1 MSFNVNI
8 GSSAP
13 VIKASA
19 GANNDGGSGGNLGY
33 MMQERKKQKDKKTP
47 ISFKMEDTSDTFEMT
62 SKLEA
67 EGQQQKSSWISG
79 LVEKFMG

>member
-8 GSSAP
+8 GNSGP

-33 MMQERKKQKDKKTP
+33 MMQERKKQKEKKSP
-47 ISFKMEDTSDTFEMT
+47 ISFKIVEGADTFELE
-62 SKLEA
+62 SKIEA
-67 EGQQQKSSWISG
+67 ETDQQKSSWISG
-79 LVEKFMG
+79 LVAKIMG